1 MNDLQKCLLNLLK
14 EFVRV
19 CDKHHLTYFL
29 VGGTCL
35 AAIRHKGFIPWDDD
49 IDVAM
54 PREDYEKFLL
64 LQNEFDKRYFIQTYK
79 TDKNYILN
87 YAKLRDSS
95 TTFIENF
102 YQTMNIN
109 HGVWIDIFP
118 LDGMAYKVKKP
129 SSLAYKVKYTWWNTF
144 MMYLPALK
152 REIHKETF
160 FKDVSLNVV
169 SILFFWLNI
178 AHLRNKWVN
187 FWMQRIPY
195 KKATLVGNLCGTNH
209 KKEAMPLD
217 IFKNGKKVQFEDIM
231 VNVPYDYDKYLTLLF
246 RDYMKLPPLE
256 KQVGHH
262 HDKGFSLEIPYK
274 EYIKKHRL

>member
-14 EFVRV
+14 EFIRV
-19 CDKHHLTYFL
+19 CDKHQLTYFL

-35 AAIRHKGFIPWDDD
+35 GAIRHKGFIPWDDD

-54 PREDYEKFLL
+54 PRSDYEKFLL
-64 LQNEFDKRYFIQTYK
+64 LQKEFDKRYFIQTYK

-87 YAKLRDSS
+87 YAKLRDSN
-95 TTFIENF
+95 TTFIENY

-118 LDGMAYKVKKP
+118 LDGMSYKDKTP
-129 SSLAYKVKYTWWNTF
+129 ASLAYKVKYTWWNTY

-152 REIHKETF
+152 RKIHKRTF
-160 FKDVSLNVV
+160 LKDISLNIVA
-169 SILFFWLNI
+169 LFFFFLNI

-187 FWMQRIPY
+187 HWMQRIPY
-195 KKATLVGNLCGTNH
+195 DKAKLVGNLCGTNH
-209 KKEAMPLD
+209 KLEAMPLE
-217 IFKNGKKVQFEDIM
+217 IFQKGRKVIFEGIE

-246 RDYMKLPPLE
+246 HDYMKLPPLE

-274 EYIKKHRL
+274 EYIKKHHL